1 MRRLKRHSAKH
12 KEWLAGYLFAAP
24 AVIIFLIF
32 TLIPM
37 LGTVYFSLTNYNFF
51 DDAKFVG
58 LRNFIEVLSDEEL
71 LDAIG
76 HTVFF
81 GVIAISSAVIL
92 GILLAVLMNRK
103 INPRLSW
110 FYRLCFFLPYVV
122 AYAYASLIWSQFY
135 ATDTGIFNYY
145 LGVLGFSKVGWLT
158 DPKIA
163 MISIIIMDVWKSVGF
178 FMVIFLAGL
187 QNIPSMYY
195 ECASL
200 DGAGTIQKFFKITL
214 PLLTPTIFFVLILTT
229 ISALQIFEPIQIM
242 TKGGP
247 MNSTRTIVMY
257 IYQKAFGSYELGY
270 ASSISLLLFAAVVV
284 FTFLQF
290 YLSKKWVNYD

>member
-1 MRRLKRHSAKH
+1 MKRTKRCSAKH
-12 KEWLAGYLFAAP
+12 KEWLAGYLFSAP
-24 AVIIFLIF
+24 AILVFVIF
-32 TLIPM
+32 TLVPM

-51 DDAKFVG
+51 DEAKYIGFK
-58 LRNFIEVLSDEEL
+58 NFAKVLKDKEL
-71 LDAIG
+71 LASVG

-81 GVIAISSAVIL
+81 GAIAISSAIII
-92 GILLAVLMNRK
+92 GILLAILMNRK
-103 INPRLSW
+103 INPKLSW

-122 AYAYASLIWSQFY
+122 AYAYVSLIWNQFY

-145 LGVLGFSKVGWLT
+145 LGRLGLGKVGWLT
-158 DPKIA
+158 DPKVA
-163 MISIIIMDVWKSVGF
+163 MVAIIIMDVWKSVGF
-178 FMVIFLAGL
+178 FMIIFLAGL

-200 DGAGTIQKFFKITL
+200 DGANTIQKFFRITL
-214 PLLTPTIFFVLILTT
+214 PLLTPTIFFVLILTS

-247 MNSTRTIVMY
+247 MNSTRSIVMY
-257 IYQKAFGSYELGY
+257 IYQKAFGSYNLGY
-270 ASSISLLLFAAVVV
+270 ASAISLLLFIAVVI

-290 YLSKKWVNYD
+290 TLSRKWVNYD

>member
-1 MRRLKRHSAKH
+1 MKKRKLYSAKH
-12 KEWLAGYLFAAP
+12 REWLAGYLFAAP

-32 TLIPM
+32 TLVPM

-51 DDAKFVG
+51 DKAEYVG
-58 LRNFIEVLSDEEL
+58 LRNFAKIFRDKEL
-71 LDAIG
+71 LAAIG

-81 GVIAISSAVIL
+81 GAIAISAAIII

-103 INPRLSW
+103 INPKLSW

-122 AYAYASLIWSQFY
+122 AYAYVSLIWSQFY

-145 LGVLGFSKVGWLT
+145 LGRLGLEKIGWLT
-158 DPKIA
+158 DPEIA
-163 MISIIIMDVWKSVGF
+163 MVSIIIMDVWKSVGF
-178 FMVIFLAGL
+178 FMIIFLAGL

-200 DGAGTIQKFFKITL
+200 DGANTVQKFFKITL
-214 PLLTPTIFFVLILTT
+214 PLLTPTIFFVLILTS
-229 ISALQIFEPIQIM
+229 ISALQIFEPIQIL

-247 MNSTRTIVMY
+247 MNSTRSIVMY
-257 IYQKAFGSYELGY
+257 IYQKAFGSYNLGY
-270 ASSISLLLFAAVVV
+270 ASSISLLLFIAVVC

-290 YLSKKWVNYD
+290 YLSRKWVNYD